1 MSFTAVSWATKQKT
15 DCGGSKLLLLMLSN
29 YADDENKCYPS
40 LNHLAIICCC
50 SESSIQ
56 RYIKKLVKSNLIKVF
71 KTGKGIRKNNN
82 YVIQCPKNDVV
93 NMTTNTNINNNLK
106 KFVRKGRNKNFIA
119 G

>member
-1 MSFTAVSWATKQKT
+1 MSFQALSWATKQKT
-15 DCGGSKLLLLMLSN
+15 ECGGSKLLLLMLCN
-29 YADDENKCYPS
+29 YADDDNKCYPS
-40 LNHLAIICCC
+40 LSHLATICCC

-56 RYIKKLVKSNLIKVF
+56 RYIKKLVKTNKIKIF

-93 NMTTNTNINNNLK
+93 NMTTNTNITNNN
-106 KFVRKGRNKNFIA
+106 KFVRQKGRNKNFIA

>member
-1 MSFTAVSWATKQKT
+1 MSFQALSWATKQKT
-15 DCGGSKLLLLMLSN
+15 ECGGSKLLLLMLCN
-29 YADDENKCYPS
+29 YADDENRCYPS
-40 LNHLAIICCC
+40 LRHLATICCC

-56 RYIKKLVKSNLIKVF
+56 RYIKKLVKNKKIKIF

-93 NMTTNTNINNNLK
+93 NMTTNTNITNNN
-106 KFVRKGRNKNFIA
+106 KFVRQKGRNKNFIA